1 MVTIVR
7 VVAELMQL
15 AEGTGTGAR
24 EAMTLG
30 RVHSWPRRCGTV
42 RCLRASRTA
51 AASSADAPHRQTQ
64 VPRVLRSVASPCI
77 TIALRTCRCKSLR
90 TVRHPSSRCPDEVH
104 LPRMLRD
111 RREIA
116 RREEDARSEHVA
128 DDERDDGGHEPR
140 HPRAPRRGKDSGR
153 SCTRRPRRSSCSVA
167 GSDAPPMRPHVRL
180 RSSANATRA
189 VA

>member
-90 TVRHPSSRCPDEVH
+90 TVRHPSSQCPDEVH
-104 LPRMLRD
+104 LPRMLRA

-140 HPRAPRRGKDSGR
+140 DLRAHHAIARHAAAPQRGANE
-153 SCTRRPRRSSCSVA
+153 RPI
-167 GSDAPPMRPHVRL
+167 GMRH
-180 RSSANATRA
+180 AA
-189 VA
+189 